1 MPLSDHEKRLLEE
14 MEQALAS
21 DDPRLVDVLN
31 SGRIAPARIGL
42 AVLAIVLGIAT
53 LLGGLIAKVTP
64 VGIVGFIIALAGLVA
79 ILRSISLKAPRAPRF
94 GGAFEERWDRR
105 SHE

>member
-21 DDPRLVDVLN
+21 DDPRLVSALSD
-31 SGRIAPARIGL
+31 GKIAPARVGL
-42 AVLAIVLGIAT
+42 SVLLIVAGIAT

-64 VGIVGFIIALAGLVA
+64 IGIVGFVIALGGVVTL
-79 ILRSISLKAPRAPRF
+79 LSSINVKSLSAPRLGNRL
-94 GGAFEERWDRR
+94 EERWERR
-105 SHE
+105 AGE